1 MALSDRE
8 DFLLSLSS
16 FFWAI
21 VLARLGVIYL
31 PHLPPPPDLHL
42 ITHSVIVFLLFSL
55 CSWLLKIPKEHYYLS
70 VGKVA
75 KL

>member
-16 FFWAI
+16 FLGAS

-31 PHLPPPPDLHL
+31 PHSPPQPGRLL
-42 ITHSVIVFLLFSL
+42 IISLFSY
-55 CSWLLKIPKEHYYLS
+55 SAPYA
-70 VGKVA
+70 VGS
-75 KL
+75 